1 MSDNPFDKLVRDMA
15 AMDTNAPTRIGPG
28 GIPEVQVDPAT
39 GEPLQPEAIKPG
51 QAVAARKPST
61 EAFACWRLDSMALLA
76 LYGVKSVPALVVLS
90 HAIRAKTL
98 GHGPIRMTYA
108 FAQEIGA
115 TEWKL
120 RSLLWEL
127 EGLQADLGWVRV
139 IREPGKAVAVAVT
152 DLGLQQ
158 MAPPRSRATR

>member
-1 MSDNPFDKLVRDMA
+1 MTSPFDPARFGLEAQLA
-15 AMDTNAPTRIGPG
+15 AGLRVGVG
-28 GIPEVQVDPAT
+28 GLEEELVDPAT
-39 GEPLQPEAIKPG
+39 GQPVEKSK
-51 QAVAARKPST
+51 QAVATRKPSV
-61 EAFACWRLDSMALLA
+61 EAYACWRLESMALLA

-98 GHGPIRMTYA
+98 GHGPVRMTYA

-120 RSLLWEL
+120 RTLLREL
-127 EGLQADLGWVRV
+127 EALQADLGWVRV
-139 IREPGKAVAVAVT
+139 IREPGRAVAVKVT

-158 MAPPRSRATR
+158 MAPPRSKAVR